1 MLKIFSSFWNKFKE
15 YIVLVILILV
25 SLFTL
30 SNNNNSAV
38 KNVRI
43 IAFSSFAFFSN
54 IISDITSSTLIKNK
68 NKKLRKLNAELMLQV
83 NLLRKYGI
91 ENQELKSL
99 LSLKDTASY
108 PLISASVVSKSLNT
122 ASNTFTLNSGKTD
135 GVKPGM
141 PVINDLGLIGI
152 VYTVSDNYSII
163 KTLRNVE
170 LRITVKDER
179 SRVNAILKWD
189 GDDLILT
196 NIPKTSDIKIGD
208 RIVSSDISTIVPL
221 PIPIGYIISINN
233 KSTDIFN
240 RVKIKSFADLTSV
253 ENVFI
258 IKMIKSFQVNKMEL
272 NFFKKRNSAN

>member
-91 ENQELKSL
+91 ENQELKNL

-258 IKMIKSFQVNKMEL
+258 IKMIKSFQVNKLEL

>member
-122 ASNTFTLNSGKTD
+122 ASNTFTLNSGKTE

-258 IKMIKSFQVNKMEL
+258 IKMIKSFQVNKLEL

>member
-1 MLKIFSSFWNKFKE
+1 MLKIFSNFWNKFKE

-38 KNVRI
+38 KNVKT
-43 IAFSSFAFFSN
+43 IAFSSIAFFSN
-54 IISDITSSTLIKNK
+54 FISGITSSTLIKNK

-91 ENQELKSL
+91 ENQELKNL

-122 ASNTFTLNSGKTD
+122 ASNTFILNSGKTD

-152 VYTVSDNYSII
+152 VYTVSDNYSMIR
-163 KTLRNVE
+163 TLRNVD

-189 GDDLILT
+189 GDDLILS

-208 RIVSSDISTIVPL
+208 RVVSSEISTIIPL

-240 RVKIKSFADLTSV
+240 RVMIKSFADLTSV

-258 IKMIKSFQVNKMEL
+258 IKMVKSVQVNKLEL
-272 NFFKKRNSAN
+272 NFFKKGNSAN

>member
-1 MLKIFSSFWNKFKE
+1 MLKIFSNFWNKFKE

-240 RVKIKSFADLTSV
+240 RVKIKSFADLTLV

-258 IKMIKSFQVNKMEL
+258 IKMIKSFQVNKLEL
-272 NFFKKRNSAN
+272 NFFKKGNSAN

>member
-15 YIVLVILILV
+15 YIILVILILV

>member
-1 MLKIFSSFWNKFKE
+1 MLKIFSNFWNKFKE
-15 YIVLVILILV
+15 YIVLVILILA
-25 SLFTL
+25 SLFALT
-30 SNNNNSAV
+30 NNNNTAV
-38 KNVRI
+38 KNVRT

-54 IISDITSSTLIKNK
+54 LISDVTSSTLIKNE
-68 NKKLRKLNAELMLQV
+68 NDKLRRLNAKLMLQV

-91 ENQELKSL
+91 ENQELKRL
-99 LSLKDTASY
+99 LSLKSTVSY
-108 PLISASVVSKSLNT
+108 PFISASVVSKSLNT

-152 VYTVSDNYSII
+152 VYTVSDNYSMIR
-163 KTLRNVE
+163 TLRNVN

-189 GDDLILT
+189 GNDLILT

-208 RIVSSDISTIVPL
+208 RIISSELSTIVPL

-240 RVKIKSFADLTSV
+240 RVKIKSFANLTSV

-258 IKMIKSFQVNKMEL
+258 IKMIKSFQVNKLEL
-272 NFFKKRNSAN
+272 NFFKKENSAN